1 MAREDT
7 GALDLLS
14 YLAVEP
20 TFPIKLFHLVCNTL
34 TNSAISWTQS
44 GDAFVITD
52 PDTFAREILPT
63 YFKHNNIRSLE
74 RQLNIYG
81 FKRRTDLQTHVRKH
95 LEFSHEK
102 FRRDEPWLLTQIKRC
117 EAKRSDSKAG
127 PSGLATPAAAAGPA
141 ETSTGALTFPMK
153 LFQIVSSAS
162 TDGSV
167 AWTTNGDAAVISD
180 PDVFAWEVLP
190 TYFKHNNIRSFVRQL
205 SIYGF
210 AKTASPVSIEF
221 SHESFR
227 RGAPELLSQIKRNE
241 SSAPSAAAAPF
252 AVFDRRNEEAKQAIS
267 AAAGSNATAP
277 STQGASSPAEHQAAA
292 EERARLKRER
302 EEVTQEQSRMV
313 EQRRQ
318 QLAAQH
324 EAAHQA
330 QSLLDAHSV
339 AEGQ

>member
-34 TNSAISWTQS
+34 TNGAISWTQS

-117 EAKRSDSKAG
+117 EAKRSDLPMADDARRLM
-127 PSGLATPAAAAGPA
+127 PSMPPLR
-141 ETSTGALTFPMK
+141 LTQP
-153 LFQIVSSAS
+153 
-162 TDGSV
+162 
-167 AWTTNGDAAVISD
+167 
-180 PDVFAWEVLP
+180 P
-190 TYFKHNNIRSFVRQL
+190 
-205 SIYGF
+205 
-210 AKTASPVSIEF
+210 
-221 SHESFR
+221 
-227 RGAPELLSQIKRNE
+227 LLGRTLI
-241 SSAPSAAAAPF
+241 
-252 AVFDRRNEEAKQAIS
+252 
-267 AAAGSNATAP
+267 T
-277 STQGASSPAEHQAAA
+277 
-292 EERARLKRER
+292 
-302 EEVTQEQSRMV
+302 
-313 EQRRQ
+313 
-318 QLAAQH
+318 
-324 EAAHQA
+324 
-330 QSLLDAHSV
+330 
-339 AEGQ
+339 